1 MANDARTRNRKS
13 ETEWLLAIFN
23 EFEDLDKSM
32 SVQMAEELYLATIR
46 RWKYYGATIFFCEV
60 AYLSLLH

>member
-1 MANDARTRNRKS
+1 M
-13 ETEWLLAIFN
+13 LAIFN

-60 AYLSLLH
+60 PYLSLLH